1 VGFVL
6 AKNPP
11 QRIRGVFKSR
21 GFLSEYDWDNPVF
34 LKAGKLTSQALSLE
48 FFLLTA
54 PMNLRVIENE
64 TDPEF

>member
-1 VGFVL
+1 
-6 AKNPP
+6 
-11 QRIRGVFKSR
+11 
-21 GFLSEYDWDNPVF
+21 LSEYDWDNPVF

-54 PMNLRVIENE
+54 PMKLRVIENE